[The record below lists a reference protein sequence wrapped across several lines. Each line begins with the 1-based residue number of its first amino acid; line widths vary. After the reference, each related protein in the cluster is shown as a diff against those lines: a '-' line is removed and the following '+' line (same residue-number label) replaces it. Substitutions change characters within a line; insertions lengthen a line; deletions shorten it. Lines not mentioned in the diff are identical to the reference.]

1 MRKFLA
7 ILMAALLLA
16 GLVGALAEAASDEE
30 IYNVTGDWFV
40 DYFTIPMIF
49 TFNED
54 GTFIGTIDMDIPLAD
69 DGSNSITGIWE
80 FDGETLTIS
89 DPETTDESF
98 SFTWDGEKLSGP
110 IIVDG
115 VEGFLEFYRVE
126 ATEEETAE

>member
-7 ILMAALLLA
+7 ILMAALLLTT
-16 GLVGALAEAASDEE
+16 LIGALAEAAADEE
-30 IYNVTGDWFV
+30 IYDVTGDWSI

-54 GTFIGTIDMDIPLAD
+54 GTFIGTIDMDIPVAD

-89 DPETTDESF
+89 DPETTDESY
-98 SFTWDGEKLSGP
+98 SFTWDGEKLSGVMYDTELFMYR
-110 IIVDG
+110 IVED
-115 VEGFLEFYRVE
+115 EE
-126 ATEEETAE
+126 AAAE